1 MLALVAIQERLDSV
15 SDAVMGC
22 MDSGGEHKACLCEH
36 KELIVQFNTSVKNLF
51 LNHPDLEEFDL
62 VRFKSS
68 DGTRVAQS
76 LKGIRKQASSDP
88 SCL

>member
-1 MLALVAIQERLDSV
+1 LLVTIANFVWADEGVDITNPIQVLALVAIQERLDSV

-62 VRFKSS
+62 V
-68 DGTRVAQS
+68 
-76 LKGIRKQASSDP
+76 
-88 SCL
+88 